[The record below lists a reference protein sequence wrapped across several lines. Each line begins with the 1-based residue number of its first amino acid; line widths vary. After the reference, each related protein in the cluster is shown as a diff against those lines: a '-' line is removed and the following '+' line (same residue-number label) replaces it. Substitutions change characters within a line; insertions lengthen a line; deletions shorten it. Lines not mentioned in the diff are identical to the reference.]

1 MLKKELSQAEA
12 LGVAESLN
20 LTKYIEL
27 DNMIQSM
34 HIDGGKNTKVLIAT
48 SDLNAA
54 NFVLRSFFD
63 IDARI
68 KPEVRFQL
76 CAAHGEPDYS
86 IFTEYGEM
94 SVSKEL
100 LTNMISSSQ
109 SKLECAMSAT
119 IESLKNIT
127 LTFAYF
133 PQYKNVNA
141 DTWRY
146 MLMES
151 DYTIM
156 ILAAHHILYAAEQD
170 FMIRQVLP
178 LYSNTRLIFGIAGVE
193 NIKAAEWPDSIGRV
207 KLLLGEDFTVFP
219 IFTEEIS
226 DKRRDRFEG
235 SDMTLTSILTGLQ
248 SRLIDLRKQHV
259 EDINNYKLFFLEGE
273 LMDLKHRL
281 EESTANK
288 AEDSIIAE
296 KDRKILESSKRH
308 IKDNISLFL
317 ESPLMA
323 KYRASINEFTE
334 LFIKSTKEDIMASK
348 DIKKDSRA
356 LPRYISFIW
365 GQFTD
370 IQNRELASEF
380 RKESSVLL
388 DMMRLD
394 LRNITRN
401 IKDADIRTDID
412 DKLESSFNVHT
423 FFARKSSA
431 GNGLTDTLTIGGL
444 LALFVVPVGG
454 VAAII
459 GSELIKV
466 FGKES
471 IDNDYK
477 KSLCEK
483 IENVIQGNRDELLR
497 QADSNFYNVAE
508 CFGKEIIAY
517 YDEMIETV
525 DSSISRDKEILATAT
540 EKLGMIQNLI

>member
-76 CAAHGEPDYS
+76 CAAYGEPDYS

-119 IESLKNIT
+119 IESLKNIKIT
-127 LTFAYF
+127 LAYF
-133 PQYKNVNA
+133 PQYKSVNA

-178 LYSNTRLIFGIAGVE
+178 LYSDTRLIFGIAGVE

-365 GQFTD
+365 DQFTD

>member
-76 CAAHGEPDYS
+76 CAAYGEPDYS

-146 MLMES
+146 LLMES

-296 KDRKILESSKRH
+296 KDRKILESSKQH